1 MADYCN
7 LLISYIYI
15 CIDYMNSIITYSP
28 NNIQLNYCVLSIW
41 LNYESKLEAT
51 MHFVYNFL
59 FSLVGNLC

>member
-1 MADYCN
+1 
-7 LLISYIYI
+7 
-15 CIDYMNSIITYSP
+15 MNSIITYSP